1 MRPRHNCIDKIS
13 TAGYNHSYKTNICA
27 SSAPF
32 YRGAFVFVGRA
43 LYGVFYV
50 ENSNR
55 LVVGNFAGRGG
66 KAWHRGAA
74 AYYNLRQRTISR
86 RHRYKQFY
94 NKLVSSSEFPHTA
107 QLGYD
112 ELMGVFGDAKA
123 KGDEVLVIPI
133 ASALSGSF
141 EWAERAA
148 AESGYDKIKVYDSK
162 CTTFML
168 EILVREAVRLKERPV
183 EEVVAALDELRPRI
197 KLLAALDTL
206 EYLKRGGRI
215 NKTVATV
222 GSMLKIKPV
231 ITVSG
236 EGKME
241 LIHKSIGMN
250 AALRYISERFLAD
263 KRDENYA
270 VRTIY
275 CMEQS
280 NCEKLRSLAGSDGAP
295 EGYRYQTVTT
305 GITDGDWIEIIDGL
319 SEGDTIAYL
328 PATNDSS
335 GFMGMMMGGMGGGGE
350 MVVAPAGAMPMG
362 G

>member
-1 MRPRHNCIDKIS
+1 MLRIVTDSSSEISQEEAARLGIEVLPLTIIFGSEQFRDGIDI
-13 TAGYNHSYKTNICA
+13 
-27 SSAPF
+27 
-32 YRGAFVFVGRA
+32 
-43 LYGVFYV
+43 
-50 ENSNR
+50 NSE
-55 LVVGNFAGRGG
+55 
-66 KAWHRGAA
+66 
-74 AYYNLRQRTISR
+74 
-86 RHRYKQFY
+86 QFY

-112 ELMGVFGDAKA
+112 ELMGVFVDAKA

-222 GSMLKIKPV
+222 
-231 ITVSG
+231 
-236 EGKME
+236 
-241 LIHKSIGMN
+241 
-250 AALRYISERFLAD
+250 
-263 KRDENYA
+263 A
-270 VRTIY
+270 V
-275 CMEQS
+275 CS
-280 NCEKLRSLAGSDGAP
+280 K
-295 EGYRYQTVTT
+295 
-305 GITDGDWIEIIDGL
+305 
-319 SEGDTIAYL
+319 
-328 PATNDSS
+328 
-335 GFMGMMMGGMGGGGE
+335 
-350 MVVAPAGAMPMG
+350 
-362 G
+362 

>member
-1 MRPRHNCIDKIS
+1 MLRIVTDSSSEISQEEAARLGIEVLPLTIIFGSEQFRDGIDI
-13 TAGYNHSYKTNICA
+13 
-27 SSAPF
+27 
-32 YRGAFVFVGRA
+32 
-43 LYGVFYV
+43 
-50 ENSNR
+50 NSE
-55 LVVGNFAGRGG
+55 
-66 KAWHRGAA
+66 
-74 AYYNLRQRTISR
+74 
-86 RHRYKQFY
+86 QFY

-231 ITVSG
+231 ITISG
-236 EGKME
+236 EGKVE

-263 KRDENYA
+263 KKDENYA

-280 NCEKLRSLAGSDGAP
+280 NCEKLRSLAGIDGAP
-295 EGYRYQTVTT
+295 YENICPVIGTHI
-305 GITDGDWIEIIDGL
+305 GPKAAGL
-319 SEGDTIAYL
+319 VYVGAKD
-328 PATNDSS
+328 
-335 GFMGMMMGGMGGGGE
+335 
-350 MVVAPAGAMPMG
+350 AGSKKA
-362 G
+362 